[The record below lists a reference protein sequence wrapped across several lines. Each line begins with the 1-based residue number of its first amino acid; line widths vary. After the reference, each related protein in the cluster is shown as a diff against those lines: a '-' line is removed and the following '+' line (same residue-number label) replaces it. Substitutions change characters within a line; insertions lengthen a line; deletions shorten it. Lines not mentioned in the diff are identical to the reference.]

1 MPFTGKIPPSVRD
14 PTWSPRFKISVY
26 TATRVFISTIM
37 SLLKI
42 EIPFPVTRESLF
54 RELKTT
60 ETTSLAK
67 TAEKILHLT
76 RDVLKGYVLY
86 KPVKVDDV
94 TRSGILLGETL
105 IASPT
110 LGTLLEKNLTV
121 YPNIITCIGETDSLI
136 NPDDLMENLCV
147 ETVKSLVLKQAVRV
161 FQDHLEEKNSYP
173 VSFAHPGSMKDWD
186 ISELGLLFNILDID
200 PETGI
205 VRLSKGFVMIPL
217 KTTAGIAFHAPRQF
231 INCTAC
237 DRENCPERRAPY
249 SGASADNG
257 RQP

>member
-1 MPFTGKIPPSVRD
+1 MPFTGKIPPSVRE

-26 TATRVFISTIM
+26 TATRVLISAIM
-37 SLLKI
+37 SPLKI

-60 ETTSLAK
+60 ETASLAK
-67 TAEKILHLT
+67 TAEKILQLS
-76 RDVLKGYVLY
+76 RDVLKGCVLY

-94 TRSGILLGETL
+94 TGSGILLGETF
-105 IASPT
+105 ITSPT
-110 LGTLLEKNLTV
+110 LGTLLEKNMTV

-136 NPDDLMENLCV
+136 NPGDLLEDLCV
-147 ETVKSLVLKQAVRV
+147 ETVKTLVLKQAVSV
-161 FQDHLEEKNSYP
+161 FQDLLEKNNSHP

-186 ISELGLLFNILDID
+186 ISELRHIFNILGLN

-205 VRLSKGFVMIPL
+205 VRLSRGFVMIPL
-217 KTTAGIAFHAPRQF
+217 KTTAGIAFHAPRRF

-237 DRENCPERRAPY
+237 DREDCPERRAPY